1 MKQIRFCVRVAALT
15 FVSSLFLSLSGCG
28 SLSPLPSDAF
38 YRLKIAPPQPQAIS
52 GIYWT
57 DGFVR
62 VAKFH
67 GSGVHRE
74 RAIAYSEPNQ
84 VVVKQHRYHLWIDS
98 PEHMLQKALVN
109 YLRTA
114 NVAPLIST
122 SDFGNDGL
130 EVQAQ
135 IGQMDH
141 VVTTNQADI
150 VVALAF
156 ELVQK
161 KVRKSLVF
169 AKEYRES
176 RSVSGNELSAVA
188 MAMSEAIG
196 VIFERFV
203 ADVSMLDLTAPLQ

>member
-1 MKQIRFCVRVAALT
+1 MKQIRFCAHVAALT
-15 FVSSLFLSLSGCG
+15 FVSLVLLGLSGCG
-28 SLSPLPSDAF
+28 SLSPLPTDTF
-38 YRLKIAPPQPQAIS
+38 YRLKITPPEPKGS
-52 GIYWT
+52 SETYWT
-57 DGFVR
+57 EGFVR
-62 VAKFH
+62 VAKFR

-98 PEHMLQKALVN
+98 PEHMLQKALVV

-114 NVAPLIST
+114 NVAPLISS

-130 EVQAQ
+130 EIHVQ
-135 IGQMDH
+135 IRQMDQ
-141 VVTTNQADI
+141 VVTKNGADI

-156 ELVQK
+156 ELVQ
-161 KVRKSLVF
+161 RKGRKTLLL

-176 RSVSGNELSAVA
+176 RSVSRDELSAVA
-188 MAMSEAIG
+188 MAMAEAIG

-203 ADVSMLDLTAPLQ
+203 AEVSALDLAAPFQ